1 MAEDDVRDVEQEEIE
16 DSDSDTRDETEV
28 ADSDMETE
36 VEDSDADT
44 RDIEDTEESDFT
56 RLFDRMGELL
66 DVVGSLATKVD
77 EISNAQSVMVTDV
90 PIIED
95 TADTVEDTLDFAI
108 VDDAPDDE
116 LDFSFDD

>member
-1 MAEDDVRDVEQEEIE
+1 MADDDIRDVEQEEVE
-16 DSDSDTRDETEV
+16 DSDADTRDETEV

-108 VDDAPDDE
+108 VDDTPDDE

>member
-1 MAEDDVRDVEQEEIE
+1 MADDIRDVDQEEVE
-16 DSDSDTRDETEV
+16 DSDADTRDETEV

-44 RDIEDTEESDFT
+44 RDIENTEESDFT
-56 RLFDRMGELL
+56 RLFSRMGELL

-95 TADTVEDTLDFAI
+95 TANTVEDTLDFAI